1 MPLAEPVDYDTLN
14 FAPAL
19 VVRGGAVRPVVDEL
33 LAAANDPDGLQGIDP
48 TLARVRAAD
57 LLSVEHD
64 PAALDDAVAILRE
77 AVALALPGE
86 IGLAKNALAKTLAEQ
101 GNLDELDA
109 LVRAVLRE
117 PPDTLWALSL
127 LESCCIATVF
137 GYGKQAAGWLD
148 EAFAATADG
157 TSRPDRRARNLRA
170 SAASSRSSA
179 ISDVLRDAR
188 KRVTKIR
195 AVMAADGCDPDD
207 PAAARARMRTRPTAA
222 GTVDSY
228 PPWPTGLQGRLVW
241 WPEPEYVRLTRQL
254 PEMATLLGGPWRGH
268 TARVQAAMSGSAPL
282 AGGRGRAAD
291 GAARPHLLV
300 AADFSQFAQFLE
312 WSRADPLAPSAMTA
326 FGAFGRDLPAPI
338 KWPPKDRA
346 PCWCGSGNRYRDC
359 CARAHWARQHVDAVH
374 GSPS

>member
-19 VVRGGAVRPVVDEL
+19 VARGGAVRPVVDEL
-33 LAAANDPDGLQGIDP
+33 LAAANDPDGLLGIDP

-57 LLSVEHD
+57 LLSLEHD

-86 IGLAKNALAKTLAEQ
+86 IGLARNALAKTLAEQ
-101 GNLDELDA
+101 GNFDQLDA

-117 PPDTLWALSL
+117 PRDTPWALSV
-127 LESCCIATVF
+127 LENCCIATVF
-137 GYGKQAAGWLD
+137 GYGRQAAGWLD
-148 EAFAATADG
+148 EALAGTADG
-157 TSRPDRRARNLRA
+157 SGRPDRRARNLG
-170 SAASSRSSA
+170 SA
-179 ISDVLRDAR
+179 IGDVLQDVR
-188 KRVTKIR
+188 KRMTKIR

-207 PAAARARMRTRPTAA
+207 PAAARARMRTRPTTA
-222 GTVDSY
+222 GTIDSY
-228 PPWPTGLQGRLVW
+228 PPWPAGLQGRLVW

-268 TARVQAAMSGSAPL
+268 TARVQAAMSARAPL
-282 AGGRGRAAD
+282 AEGADRPAD
-291 GAARPHLLV
+291 GAARPHSLV

-326 FGAFGRDLPAPI
+326 FGALGRDLPAPV

-359 CARAHWARQHVDAVH
+359 CARPDGAAQPVDAVR
-374 GSPS
+374 GSQS